1 MNEKTIIILRLIFFY
16 PLIFVLSTI
25 DNFKERKNKNWIKL
39 SLKKELFDDLKNLFN
54 IKKNT
59 K

>member
-25 DNFKERKNKNWIKL
+25 DNFKERKNKNWIKPN
-39 SLKKELFDDLKNLFN
+39 LKKDFFDDLKILFK
-54 IKKNT
+54 IKKGH
-59 K
+59 